1 MVRAAFDGVE
11 RAGDPGVGSL
21 ETARKERDL
30 ISERSPAQQ
39 RQVLSPSRKRL
50 TLVATILGSS
60 IAILDGSVV
69 SVALPSIQRSLGG
82 GLAGQQWV
90 SNAYL
95 LTLGSLILLGGSLG
109 DIFGERRV
117 FALGVAGF
125 GVCSL
130 LCAVA
135 PTIGLLVAFRALQ
148 GVAGALLTPSSLAV
162 IVATFP
168 QRERGPAIGTWT
180 AWGTI
185 AGALGPLVAGVILN
199 VASWRWI
206 FVINLPLVAACLW
219 LILKAVPAA
228 SPAKT
233 RRRVDVVGAVLC
245 VLGLGGAVFALIEQ
259 PRLGWSNPAVAGSLI
274 GGVLLFS
281 AFLVYESRASDPMLR
296 LDLFKS
302 RNFAVGNVETLALY
316 GGLSALFF
324 FLVLYLQQVAGY
336 TPLESGLALL
346 PESLVMFA
354 LSSRFGALADRFGP
368 RLFMGGGPLVAGA
381 GMLLLLG
388 FGVRVHYLTEVL
400 PGILVFSLGLS
411 ITVAPLTAA
420 ILAGI
425 DESEAGIGS
434 AVNNAVARVAG
445 LIATVAIGAL
455 VAAQFS
461 SSLNNK
467 LAGRPLTPGGRAAV
481 AQAKALT
488 FGRPSVAG
496 LPPGEAA
503 AITVATGQSSLEAFR
518 VGVGVASGLVI
529 IGGLIGAAG
538 IRNPRRVVRASQC
551 SGGQLAG
558 APLDA
563 AGLHAPQAA

>member
-1 MVRAAFDGVE
+1 
-11 RAGDPGVGSL
+11 
-21 ETARKERDL
+21 
-30 ISERSPAQQ
+30 
-39 RQVLSPSRKRL
+39 L
-50 TLVATILGSS
+50 TLLAAILGSS
-60 IAILDGSVV
+60 IAFIDSTVV
-69 SVALPSIQRSLGG
+69 SVALPSIQRDLGG

-95 LTLGSLILLGGSLG
+95 LTLGSFILLGGSLG
-109 DIFGERRV
+109 DIFGERLV
-117 FALGVAGF
+117 FALGVSGF

-130 LCAVA
+130 LCALA
-135 PTIGLLVAFRALQ
+135 PTIGFLIAFRALQ

-168 QRERGPAIGTWT
+168 EGERGPAIGTWT

-185 AGALGPLVAGVILN
+185 AGALGPLIAGLILG

-206 FVINLPLVAACLW
+206 FVINLPLVVACLW
-219 LILKAVPAA
+219 LILRAVPAT
-228 SPAKT
+228 SPTDA
-233 RRRVDVVGAVLC
+233 RRSVDVVGALLG

-259 PRLGWSNPAVAGSLI
+259 PRLGWSNPAVSGSLI
-274 GGVLLFS
+274 GGVLTFA
-281 AFLVYESRASDPMLR
+281 AFLIYESRARDPMLR

-316 GGLSALFF
+316 GGLSVLSF

-336 TPLESGLALL
+336 SPLKSALALL
-346 PESLVMFA
+346 PESLVIFA
-354 LSSRFGALADRFGP
+354 LSSRFGSLADRLGP
-368 RLFMGGGPLVAGA
+368 RLFMGGGPLIAGA
-381 GMLLLLG
+381 GMLMLLS
-388 FGVRVHYLTEVL
+388 FGVRVDYLTQVL

-420 ILAGI
+420 ILAGV
-425 DESEAGIGS
+425 DQREAGIGS

-461 SSLNNK
+461 SSLDHK
-467 LAGRPLTPGGRAAV
+467 LARQPLTPRGQAAV
-481 AQAKALT
+481 AQAKQLT
-488 FGRPSVAG
+488 LGRPPVAG
-496 LPPGEAA
+496 LRPREAV
-503 AITVATGQSSLEAFR
+503 AITIASGQSSLQAFR
-518 VGVGVASGLVI
+518 IGIGAAGALVI

-538 IRNPRRVVRASQC
+538 IRNPRRAVCAQQC
-551 SGGQLAG
+551 PGGQLAG

-563 AGLHAPQAA
+563 AGIHASQAA

>member
-1 MVRAAFDGVE
+1 VNSSAGGGVSPTEGHSAGAA
-11 RAGDPGVGSL
+11 
-21 ETARKERDL
+21 T
-30 ISERSPAQQ
+30 
-39 RQVLSPSRKRL
+39 SPSASQGKSGSAKRL

-60 IAILDGSVV
+60 IAILDSSVV

-95 LTLGSLILLGGSLG
+95 LTLGSFILLGGSLG

-117 FALGVAGF
+117 FALGVGGF
-125 GVCSL
+125 GAASL
-130 LCAVA
+130 LCALT

-162 IVATFP
+162 IVSTFP
-168 QRERGPAIGTWT
+168 ERERGPAIGTWT

-185 AGALGPLVAGVILN
+185 AGALGPLLAGGILA
-199 VASWRWI
+199 VGSWRWI
-206 FVINLPLVAACLW
+206 FVINVPLVIVNLW
-219 LILKAVPAA
+219 LIRRAVP
-228 SPAKT
+228 STKPSAKH
-233 RRRVDVVGAVLC
+233 RRVDFIGAALC
-245 VLGLGGAVFALIEQ
+245 VLGLGGTVFALIEQ

-274 GGVLLFS
+274 AGISLFA
-281 AFLVYESRASDPMLR
+281 AFLLYESHARDPMLK

-336 TPLESGLALL
+336 SPLKSGLALL

-354 LSSRFGALADRFGP
+354 LSSRFGALADRLGP
-368 RLFMGGGPLVAGA
+368 RLFMGGGPLIAGA
-381 GMLLLLG
+381 GMLMLLT
-388 FGVRVHYLTEVL
+388 FGVHVDYLTEVL
-400 PGILVFSLGLS
+400 PGILLFSLGLS

-425 DESEAGIGS
+425 DQTEAGIGS
-434 AVNNAVARVAG
+434 AVNNAIARVAG
-445 LIATVAIGAL
+445 LIATVAVGAI

-461 SSLNNK
+461 SSLDRH
-467 LAGRPLTPGGRAAV
+467 LAGQPLTPRGQAAV
-481 AQAKALT
+481 AQAKQLT
-488 FGRPSVAG
+488 LGRPSVADV
-496 LPPGEAA
+496 PPREGV
-503 AITVATGQSSLEAFR
+503 AITVASGQSSLEAFR
-518 VGVGVASGLVI
+518 VGVGVASTLVVL
-529 IGGLIGAAG
+529 GGLIGAAG
-538 IRNPRRVVRASQC
+538 IQNPRRAVSAQQC
-551 SGGQLAG
+551 AGGQLAG

-563 AGLHAPQAA
+563 AGLHAVTQ